1 MTPAEVLALIQLFAV
16 IEPVAVQGIQSAIA
30 MFESSTLTTDQ
41 KMKMLTDLA
50 AALKPMTPVV

>member
-50 AALKPMTPVV
+50 AALKPMTLVP

>member
-50 AALKPMTPVV
+50 AALKPMTPS

>member
-16 IEPVAVQGIQSAIA
+16 IEPVTVQGIQSAIA